1 MRPDDRRVRIL
12 LAEDQAEMRA
22 LLCGMLARDGYEV
35 VVAQD
40 GPGLIQTLAA
50 GLSDESNTWIPDLII
65 SDVRMPGFSGVEVL
79 ARLRRES
86 LGLPVLLITAFGDP
100 ELREQVERLGC
111 ARVLDKPFELEE
123 LRSVAREMLQART
136 VH

>member
-1 MRPDDRRVRIL
+1 MKSPLKVL

-22 LLCGMLARDGYEV
+22 LLCGMLAREGYEV

-40 GPGLIQTLAA
+40 GPGLIETLIA
-50 GLSDESNTWIPDLII
+50 GLTDESDAWIPDLII

-86 LGLPVLLITAFGDP
+86 WTTPVLLITAFGDD
-100 ELREQVERLGC
+100 ELREQVERLGA
-111 ARVLDKPFELEE
+111 ARVLDKPFELEV
-123 LRSVAREMLQART
+123 LRDMAREMIAP
-136 VH
+136 H

>member
-1 MRPDDRRVRIL
+1 MSLENRPLRVL

-22 LLCGMLARDGYEV
+22 LLCGMLAREGYEV

-40 GPGLIQTLAA
+40 GPGLIQTLIA
-50 GLSDESNTWIPDLII
+50 GLTEDGDAWVPDLII

-86 LGLPVLLITAFGDP
+86 WATPVLLITAFGDD
-100 ELREQVERLGC
+100 ELREQVAGLGG

-123 LRSVAREMLQART
+123 LKELAREMILL
-136 VH
+136 H